1 LHPRET
7 GDPGRRG
14 AAQAAG
20 LDLVDLTGREL
31 AGADAVAVLTGH
43 DAFDYRL
50 IERAPYVFDT
60 RNRCSGDHV
69 ERI

>member
-1 LHPRET
+1 MRAVEPYAET
-7 GDPGRRG
+7 GHIP
-14 AAQAAG
+14 AG
-20 LDLVDLTGREL
+20 LDLVDLTEREL
-31 AGADAVAVLTGH
+31 AGADAVVVLTDH

-50 IERAPYVFDT
+50 VERVAPYVFET